1 VEKKDDT
8 AWISSLEI
16 LRKTGISRATLNNY
30 IQMGIIPK
38 PRVLKPEEG
47 QGKARRVGYFPLTAL
62 ERIEAVKR
70 LKREKKIMRN
80 ILEELGVRLPVD
92 QEPESDAR
100 KEVSF
105 PETMPEAIEDHR
117 MPNRD
122 GIGGDMEEPPVSRE
136 GGPSSSQAKA
146 GENRKASPLQVT
158 IDEIPCPAYLVNNNF
173 EIDWINPLAEEKIF
187 RRSVRTIRDAENR
200 NVFRLLLQGGASSRI
215 LGNMDLDLCA
225 LHMSFV
231 KGRQGK
237 DFLRKMYR
245 DMVEE
250 ELEYL
255 ETLYERAEAAP
266 LDKVKDIFMQT
277 PVVHGKSQPYH
288 VYYAV
293 FREGI
298 LFVYGEVETILKGV
312 AELLSSRD
320 QVVRELLKQRMPT
333 LTSFCVLVA
342 DLQDSSRICAEL
354 APEEYFELINE
365 IWKTMESSF
374 RSYYGTYGKHVG
386 DGMVYYFL
394 RDRNSNYMMNAIAC
408 SVELKEKMSR
418 LSYEW
423 KLRKGWFTD
432 LNLNIGINEGQEF
445 FGTIPT
451 SPSVEFTA
459 LGDSVN
465 YAARLSDFARRGS
478 IWTTKNLMNKLTEE
492 ERKRIRFGIPRI
504 DQGRE
509 LIIENLY
516 SRVMDMLSPDDPKYR
531 KYLDIATLPVT
542 QILSVSPAPDF

>member
-1 VEKKDDT
+1 MADG
-8 AWISSLEI
+8 AWISSLEL

-30 IQMGIIPK
+30 IQMGLIPK
-38 PRVLKPEEG
+38 PRVLKPEAEG
-47 QGKARRVGYFPLTAL
+47 IKARRVGYFPLSAV
-62 ERIEAVKR
+62 ERIEAVQR

-80 ILEELGVRLPVD
+80 ILEELGVRLPVGQD
-92 QEPESDAR
+92 QERGEPE
-100 KEVSF
+100 EI
-105 PETMPEAIEDHR
+105 PETEIPSMETGEQHAPG
-117 MPNRD
+117 MD
-122 GIGGDMEEPPVSRE
+122 GIGEKGNEFPVSEERAPSRRE
-136 GGPSSSQAKA
+136 VKDEDQ
-146 GENRKASPLQVT
+146 RKASALQVT

-187 RRSVRTIRDAENR
+187 RRSVRTIREAENR

-231 KGRQGK
+231 KGRQNRE
-237 DFLRKMYR
+237 FLQKMYG
-245 DMVEE
+245 DMMPE

-255 ETLYERAEAAP
+255 QTLFERAEAAP
-266 LDKVKDIFMQT
+266 HDKVKDIFLQA
-277 PVVHGKSQPYH
+277 PPVHGKSQPYH
-288 VYYAV
+288 VYYAI

-394 RDRNSNYMMNAIAC
+394 RDRDSNYMMNAIAC

-432 LNLNIGINEGQEF
+432 LHLNIGINEGQEF

-465 YAARLSDFARRGS
+465 YAARLSDFARRGT
-478 IWTTKNLMNKLTEE
+478 IWTTKNLMNKLTEA
-492 ERKRIRFGIPRI
+492 ERKRIRFGIPRHEE
-504 DQGRE
+504 GRE

-516 SRVMDMLSPDDPKYR
+516 SRVMDMLSPEDPKYR

-542 QILSVSPAPDF
+542 QILSVAPASDF

>member
-1 VEKKDDT
+1 
-8 AWISSLEI
+8 
-16 LRKTGISRATLNNY
+16 
-30 IQMGIIPK
+30 
-38 PRVLKPEEG
+38 
-47 QGKARRVGYFPLTAL
+47 
-62 ERIEAVKR
+62 
-70 LKREKKIMRN
+70 
-80 ILEELGVRLPVD
+80 
-92 QEPESDAR
+92 
-100 KEVSF
+100 
-105 PETMPEAIEDHR
+105 

-365 IWKTMESSF
+365 ILKTMESSF

-418 LSYEW
+418 LCYEW
-423 KLRKGWFTD
+423 TLRKGWFTD

-451 SPSVEFTA
+451 S
-459 LGDSVN
+459 
-465 YAARLSDFARRGS
+465 RL
-478 IWTTKNLMNKLTEE
+478 
-492 ERKRIRFGIPRI
+492 
-504 DQGRE
+504 
-509 LIIENLY
+509 
-516 SRVMDMLSPDDPKYR
+516 
-531 KYLDIATLPVT
+531 
-542 QILSVSPAPDF
+542 

>member
-1 VEKKDDT
+1 MEKKDDT